1 MRRLRLLP
9 GRGAEGEAVA
19 PDWQRYAL
27 IAAAVV
33 VVLAL
38 VVVGFRLARPGV
50 LPGTTL
56 DGYAVGGLD
65 EARLGEVVDALAE
78 EQADESVEITAVGDD
93 GATATLRASR
103 GEVGEALDI
112 ERTVT
117 GVWRRGRQLNPFAAL
132 TDHLRAF
139 GDGVTVRSVRDLDE
153 DTFERWS
160 AEAHAELEQEP
171 TKGDLAIT
179 GTTVRVTPPEPGLAI
194 ERDALEERTLDALA
208 EVGGAQVEVPAAEE
222 PPEGDPAAL
231 EALAQEAERA
241 VSGPV
246 RLTREEAALELGAEA
261 VGTLLEVEWDGEDAA
276 LVVDAE
282 ALDDEV
288 DDDLREALETEP
300 TDAEIRLSGG
310 EVVIEE
316 SVEGFSFDAELAAGQ
331 LVEVATSE
339 ASDGE
344 TPREAE
350 LDGET
355 TEPDRTTA
363 DAEELGIT
371 EQVATFT
378 TNHQAGQSRV
388 QNIQRM
394 ADLVDGVVLEPG
406 EEFSLNEHVGPR
418 TREGGF
424 TDGGVIVGGEF
435 QTAVGGGVSQFATTF
450 FNAAFFGGYEILD
463 HQPHSYYIGRYPEG
477 REATLNYPDIDVAI
491 RNDSP
496 YGLLIATSYS
506 ATSITV
512 SMWGT
517 DWVDVEARTSG
528 RRNVTAPPVQHR
540 ENEALTPGSERVV
553 QSGRQGFTV
562 SYTRVLDYHDGGR
575 DEQTW
580 THTYRPEPRIIERNT
595 SDPEPEPEPASPEPE
610 EPETGGDNGDD
621 GGGSEPDDD
630 GNGA

>member
-1 MRRLRLLP
+1 MRRLRLLL
-9 GRGAEGEAVA
+9 GRGAEGEAAA

-27 IAAAVV
+27 IGAAIIVA
-33 VVLAL
+33 LAL
-38 VVVGFRLARPGV
+38 LVVGFRLARPGV

-78 EQADESVEITAVGDD
+78 EQAEEGVEITAVGDD
-93 GATATLRASR
+93 GATAVLRASR
-103 GEVGEALDI
+103 GEVGEAIDV

-117 GVWRRGRQLNPFAAL
+117 RVWRRGRQLNPLSAL
-132 TDHLRAF
+132 ADHLRAF
-139 GDGVTVRSVRDLDE
+139 GGGVTARSVRELDE
-153 DTFERWS
+153 DAFEAWS
-160 AEAHAELEQEP
+160 AGAHDELEQEP

-179 GTTVRVTPPEPGLAI
+179 GTTVSVTPPEPGLSI
-194 ERDALEERTLDALA
+194 EREELEERTLDALD
-208 EVGGAQVEVPAAEE
+208 EVGAAQVEVPAAEE
-222 PPEGDPAAL
+222 PPDGDPAAL
-231 EALAQEAERA
+231 RALADEAERA

-246 RLTREEAALELGAEA
+246 RLTREEAALELSAEEVGA
-261 VGTLLEVEWDGEDAA
+261 LLEVDWDGEDAA
-276 LVVDAE
+276 LAADAG
-282 ALDDEV
+282 ALDDAV
-288 DDDLREALETEP
+288 DDDLREALETDP
-300 TDAEIRLSGG
+300 VDAEIRLSAG

-316 SVEGFSFDAELAAGQ
+316 SVEGFDFDPEVAAGQ
-331 LVEVATSE
+331 LVDVATAE

-350 LDGET
+350 LDGEV

-371 EQVATFT
+371 EQVASFT
-378 TNHQAGQSRV
+378 TNHPAGQSRV

-406 EEFSLNEHVGPR
+406 EELSLNEHVGPR

-463 HQPHSYYIGRYPEG
+463 HQPHSYYISRYPEG
-477 REATLNYPDIDVAI
+477 REATLNYPNIDVAI

-496 YGLLIATSYS
+496 YGLLIATGYS

-528 RRNVTAPPVQHR
+528 RRDVREPPVEHR
-540 ENEALTPGSERVV
+540 DNEGLAPGTERVV
-553 QSGRQGFTV
+553 QSGRQGFTI
-562 SYTRVLDYHDGGR
+562 SYTRVLHYHDGGR

-595 SDPEPEPEPASPEPE
+595 SDPEPDEPDPEPDEPEA
-610 EPETGGDNGDD
+610 DD
-621 GGGSEPDDD
+621 DAGADDD
-630 GNGA
+630 GPEPDEDGDGA